1 MKEYKLNQKLIL
13 ITGTPSIGKTT
24 TAEILLKKYDNSAFF
39 DGDWGWHVNPFSLE
53 DKRLRDG
60 DKNISY
66 VLNTYLSSNF
76 KYVFCSSVLFMFNE
90 VRENIIKA
98 IEYNEYDI
106 IGFHLTCDNKNL
118 KNRHFG
124 QGETTEPAYDWL
136 TMNPYKKDI
145 VIDSTDKDI
154 NTVCD
159 LICKEINKRT

>member
-1 MKEYKLNQKLIL
+1 MKQKLIL

-24 TAEILLKKYDNSAFF
+24 TTELLFKKFDNSAFF

-60 DKNISY
+60 DKNISF
-66 VLNTYLSSNF
+66 VLNTYLNSKFNF
-76 KYVFCSSVLFMFNE
+76 VFCSSVLFMFGE
-90 VRENIIKA
+90 VRENIIKG
-98 IEYNEYDI
+98 IDHDEYEI
-106 IGFHLTCDNKNL
+106 VGFHLYCDKENL

-136 TMNPYKKDI
+136 EMPPYKNDI

-154 NTVCD
+154 KTVCD
-159 LICKEINKRT
+159 LISMEISKRT